1 MTSLNY
7 LFQCSPVPMW
17 VSDAKTFRFLSV
29 NDAVVSTYGYT
40 EAELLAMTIEEIRAD
55 DSKGQVSA
63 HRKKNGEIIY
73 VRTENS
79 QVDHEGKKAILTV
92 ISDITEQVKK
102 EEALRLS
109 EQKFRA
115 LAQDGSDMIS
125 ILSADFRYI
134 YLSPA
139 SLKFYHADAVP
150 DFLIGSHAIRNVHE
164 EDRERVVADFLA
176 IHDKTR
182 IQVAPFR
189 VKNLDE
195 EYRWVETTI
204 TNMLEDPAISG
215 LLCSARDVT
224 ERILQE
230 AKIKLSAE
238 RYNIISKATSDTIWD
253 WNLLTDTIF
262 WNKGIKGIFG
272 YKDLIENTTTSQWW
286 RNQIHPDDRE
296 RVWNNIQRHIS
307 EKIARWQDEYRFA
320 CADGTYKYVLDRGF
334 MVFDEEMVSIR
345 MIGSMQDIS
354 QRRQEEQW
362 SRLLES
368 VVINATDAVQICT
381 GNVEGSGQSIIYVNE
396 AFTRMSGYNKFELIG
411 ASPRI
416 SQGPETDIHE
426 IRRLKEAIENKV
438 PCEIEVIN
446 YTKQGKEYWVSQS
459 NAPIADATG
468 TVTHWISI
476 QRDITQN
483 RKHLQEIEDQN
494 RKFKEIAWIQSHL
507 VRAPLAR
514 VMGLVDLLKN
524 FVPGDDKDELLVHLT
539 NSAKELDAII
549 INIADN
555 TPENEI

>member
-1 MTSLNY
+1 MTSTNY
-7 LFQCSPVPMW
+7 LFQFSPVPMW
-17 VSDAKTFRFLSV
+17 VSDAKTLRFLAV
-29 NDAVVSTYGYT
+29 NDAVINTYGYT
-40 EAELLAMTIEEIRAD
+40 AAELLTMTTKEICAGENEE
-55 DSKGQVSA
+55 QVSK
-63 HRKKNGEIIY
+63 HRKKNGDIIF
-73 VRTENS
+73 VRTES
-79 QVDHEGKKAILTV
+79 GAVDHEGKKAVLTV
-92 ISDITEQVKK
+92 ASDITAYVEA
-102 EEALRLS
+102 EAALRLS

-125 ILSADFRYI
+125 ILSADFNYI

-139 SLKFYHADAVP
+139 SVKFYHSDAAP
-150 DFLIGSHAIRNVHE
+150 GFLIGSYAIRNVHDY
-164 EDRERVVADFLA
+164 DRERVVADFLT
-176 IHDKTR
+176 IHTKPTV
-182 IQVAPFR
+182 QVAPFR
-189 VKNLDE
+189 VKNLDG

-204 TNMLEDPAISG
+204 TNLMDDPAING
-215 LLCSARDVT
+215 ILCSARDVT

-230 AKIKLSAE
+230 DKMKLSAE

-253 WNLLTDTIF
+253 WNLLTDKIF

-272 YKDLIENTTTSQWW
+272 YKNLVDNTTTSEWW
-286 RNQIHPDDRE
+286 RMQIHPDDRD
-296 RVWNNIQRHIS
+296 RVWNSIQQHIR
-307 EKIARWQDEYRFA
+307 EKISRWQDEYRFA
-320 CADGTYKYVLDRGF
+320 CEDGTYKYVLDRGF
-334 MVFDEEMVSIR
+334 MVFSDDMRSMR

-396 AFTRMSGYNKFELIG
+396 AFTRMSGYNKYELIG

>member
-1 MTSLNY
+1 MTSTNY
-7 LFQCSPVPMW
+7 LFQRSPVPMW
-17 VSDAKTFRFLSV
+17 VSDAKTLRFLAV
-29 NDAVVSTYGYT
+29 NDAAINAYGYT
-40 EAELLAMTIEEIRAD
+40 AAELLTMTTKEISAGENEE
-55 DSKGQVSA
+55 QVSR
-63 HRKKNGEIIY
+63 HRKKNGDIIF
-73 VRTENS
+73 VRTES
-79 QVDHEGKKAILTV
+79 GAVDHEGKKALLTV
-92 ISDITEQVKK
+92 ASDITAYIEA
-102 EEALRLS
+102 EAALRLS

-125 ILSADFRYI
+125 ILSADFNYI

-139 SLKFYHADAVP
+139 SVKFYHSDAAP
-150 DFLIGSHAIRNVHE
+150 GFLIGSYAIRNVHDQ
-164 EDRERVVADFLA
+164 DRERVVADFLT
-176 IHDKTR
+176 IHKKPTV
-182 IQVAPFR
+182 QVSPFR
-189 VKNLDE
+189 VKNLDG

-204 TNMLEDPAISG
+204 TNLMDDPAING
-215 LLCSARDVT
+215 ILCSARDVT

-230 AKIKLSAE
+230 DKMKLSAE

-253 WNLLTDTIF
+253 WNLLTDKIF

-272 YKDLIENTTTSQWW
+272 YKNLVDNTTTSEWW
-286 RNQIHPDDRE
+286 RMQIHPEDRD
-296 RVWNNIQRHIS
+296 RVWNSIQQHIR
-307 EKIARWQDEYRFA
+307 EKISRWQDEYRFA
-320 CADGTYKYVLDRGF
+320 CEDGTYKYVLDRGF
-334 MVFDEEMVSIR
+334 MVFSDDMRSMR

-396 AFTRMSGYNKFELIG
+396 AFTRMSGYNKYELIG

-459 NAPIADATG
+459 NAPISDASG

-483 RKHLQEIEDQN
+483 KKHLQEIEDQN

>member
-1 MTSLNY
+1 MTSTNY
-7 LFQCSPVPMW
+7 LFQCSPVAMW
-17 VSDAKTFRFLSV
+17 VSDAKTLRFLAI
-29 NDAVVSTYGYT
+29 NDAVINTYGYT
-40 EAELLAMTIEEIRAD
+40 EAELLTMTSKEICAGENEE
-55 DSKGQVSA
+55 QVSK
-63 HRKKNGEIIY
+63 HRKKNGDI
-73 VRTENS
+73 VFVHTES
-79 QVDHEGKKAILTV
+79 GAVDHEGKKAILTV
-92 ISDITEQVKK
+92 ASDITAYI
-102 EEALRLS
+102 EAEAALKLS

-125 ILSADFRYI
+125 ILSPDFNYI

-139 SLKFYHADAVP
+139 SVKFYHSDAAP
-150 DFLIGSHAIRNVHE
+150 GLLIGSYAIRNVHDQ
-164 EDRERVVADFLA
+164 DRERVVADFLA
-176 IHDKTR
+176 IHTKPTV
-182 IQVAPFR
+182 QVSPFR
-189 VKNLDE
+189 VKNLDG

-204 TNMLEDPAISG
+204 TNLMDDPAING
-215 LLCSARDVT
+215 ILCSARDVT

-230 AKIKLSAE
+230 DKMKLSAE

-253 WNLLTDTIF
+253 WNLLTDKIF

-272 YKDLIENTTTSQWW
+272 YKNLVDNTTTSEWW
-286 RNQIHPDDRE
+286 RMQIHPDDRD
-296 RVWNNIQRHIS
+296 RVWNSIQQHIR
-307 EKIARWQDEYRFA
+307 EKISRWQDEYRFA
-320 CADGTYKYVLDRGF
+320 CEDGTYKYVLDRGF
-334 MVFDEEMVSIR
+334 MVFSDDMLSMR

-396 AFTRMSGYNKFELIG
+396 AFTRMSGYNKYELIG

-483 RKHLQEIEDQN
+483 KKHLQEIEDQN

>member
-1 MTSLNY
+1 MTSTNY

-17 VSDAKTFRFLSV
+17 VSDAKTLRLLAV
-29 NDAVVSTYGYT
+29 NDAVINIYGYT
-40 EAELLAMTIEEIRAD
+40 EAELLTMTIDEIRAEEND
-55 DSKGQVSA
+55 GQVSR
-63 HRKKNGEIIY
+63 HRKKDGSLIF
-73 VRTENS
+73 VRTES
-79 QVDHEGKKAILTV
+79 SSIDHNDKKAVLTV
-92 ISDITEQVKK
+92 VSDITAQV
-102 EEALRLS
+102 EAEDALKLS

-125 ILSADFRYI
+125 ILSAEFNYI

-139 SLKFYHADAVP
+139 SVRFYHSDAAP
-150 DFLIGSHAIRNVHE
+150 GFLVGSYAIRNVHDH
-164 EDRERVVADFLA
+164 DRERVVADFLT
-176 IHDKTR
+176 IHTR
-182 IQVAPFR
+182 STVQVAPFR
-189 VKNLDE
+189 VKNLDG

-204 TNMLEDPAISG
+204 TNLMNDPAING
-215 LLCSARDVT
+215 ILCSARDVT
-224 ERILQE
+224 ERIIQE
-230 AKIKLSAE
+230 EKIKLSAE

-272 YKDLIENTTTSQWW
+272 YKNLVDNTTTSEWW
-286 RNQIHPDDRE
+286 RMQIHPEDRD
-296 RVWNNIQRHIS
+296 RVWNSIQQHIR
-307 EKIARWQDEYRFA
+307 EKISRWQDEYRFA
-320 CADGTYKYVLDRGF
+320 CEDGTYKYVLDRGF
-334 MVFDEEMVSIR
+334 MVFSDDMRSMR

-396 AFTRMSGYNKFELIG
+396 AFTRMSGYNKYELIG

-459 NAPIADATG
+459 NAPISDATG

-483 RKHLQEIEDQN
+483 KKHLQEIEDQN